1 MGGRYYVT
9 GVQLGMIQVFIEHNK
24 LEELEKLMYEIDE
37 KQFIGQCEVLR
48 MVSQVDLG
56 CE

>member
-9 GVQLGMIQVFIEHNK
+9 GVQLGMIQAFIEHNK
-24 LEELEKLMYEIDE
+24 LEELEKLMHEIEE
-37 KQFIGQCEVLR
+37 KQFVGQCEALR